1 VERSQEALARLYSD
15 EGLYGK
21 SEAMFREAFMT
32 LEKNP
37 DTIPADLERWRND
50 YAVLLRKSKRGN
62 ELPVSEGTMAILG
75 NEGH

>member
-1 VERSQEALARLYSD
+1 
-15 EGLYGK
+15 
-21 SEAMFREAFMT
+21 MFREAFMT